1 MELTVDTQL
10 AYFDSYT
17 CTFYFFNISY
27 FCILYLYIEQGNS
40 LYNTILP
47 LAIHTY
53 SSVSGAIYADTMI
66 YSGLI
71 TTVLMYVS
79 STDKDIHLNRPVNV
93 VVLFLYRR
101 TDVHSSPSLISQ
113 FDIFCGHSILHQEWE
128 TTCIQKASHGGSQ
141 VLENNSEST
150 KEQLIDI
157 YREHH
162 VNNANLK

>member
-1 MELTVDTQL
+1 
-10 AYFDSYT
+10 
-17 CTFYFFNISY
+17 
-27 FCILYLYIEQGNS
+27 
-40 LYNTILP
+40 
-47 LAIHTY
+47 
-53 SSVSGAIYADTMI
+53 MI

-113 FDIFCGHSILHQEWE
+113 FDICCGHSILHQEWE
-128 TTCIQKASHGGSQ
+128 TTCIQKASDGGSQ

-162 VNNANLK
+162 VNYANLK